1 MIRFYLKITLIISVR
16 IWLSAAKTETDCQLR
31 KLRILCSY
39 FSSAF
44 IVARRTLLFKMVI
57 SIFKTK
63 NLNFYTSNNFLH
75 SNALGDA
82 IQAIQNVEILLT

>member
-1 MIRFYLKITLIISVR
+1 M
-16 IWLSAAKTETDCQLR
+16 
-31 KLRILCSY
+31 
-39 FSSAF
+39 
-44 IVARRTLLFKMVI
+44 RTLLFKMVI